1 MDKSSKHVKIYVSHK
16 NIKIFFSNGVK
27 FSGYISRYVYRL
39 LVGCSVHRSEVHDWL
54 LDILKAG
61 DNLRMSQNDVTGPAH
76 CKSRSTILHQ
86 FKINIDDFLDILQAT
101 SNKKQQNFHR
111 TLENFLN
118 ITFVQHLIQDTF
130 QNARE

>member
-61 DNLRMSQNDVTGPAH
+61 DNLRMS
-76 CKSRSTILHQ
+76 
-86 FKINIDDFLDILQAT
+86 
-101 SNKKQQNFHR
+101 
-111 TLENFLN
+111 
-118 ITFVQHLIQDTF
+118 
-130 QNARE
+130 